1 MSVSHKIRLSVA
13 LGLLAA
19 AGSSFAQTQTQPT
32 APRPGQASQPPS
44 QQQVAETPEVTF
56 AYFDKNGDK
65 SINLEEFK
73 SGIEER
79 NRLIVLQRLQA
90 QFQAMDKNKTAHLE
104 LVEFNALP
112 MIKSAG
118 KSAPSFAE
126 TDVNRDQKL
135 DFKEY
140 VGAVAK
146 MVNSRQPPAKP

>member
-19 AGSSFAQTQTQPT
+19 AGSGFAQTQTT
-32 APRPGQASQPPS
+32 APRPGQAAQKPS
-44 QQQVAETPEVTF
+44 QQQVAETPEATF

-65 SINLEEFK
+65 AINLEEFK

-90 QFQAMDKNKTAHLE
+90 QFQAMDKNQSGHLE

-126 TDVNRDQKL
+126 TDVSRDQKL

-146 MVNSRQPPAKP
+146 LVNSRQPPAKP